1 MKKYILPALAIAAM
15 MVSCNNQSPK
25 MDEQPAAVS
34 ADGLKIAYVE
44 VDSLMTQY
52 NFAKDYSV
60 TLQKQSN
67 NARNTLNQK
76 GNALQAAVA
85 NFQQK
90 VNNNGFTSR
99 EQAASQQAAIERQQR
114 DLQELQARLEGELAN
129 QTAKFNEALRD
140 SLQNFLKDYNNDKK
154 YDMILAKSGD
164 NILMA
169 NKRFDITQDV
179 INGLNKRYKPS
190 AKPAAD
196 EKKARLWLKRALAH
210 ENKGPEILAK
220 IRKKAAEGDDD
231 AKRMLKL
238 VGK

>member
-15 MVSCNNQSPK
+15 MVSCNNASPK

-196 EKKARLWLKRALAH
+196 EKKAD
-210 ENKGPEILAK
+210 E
-220 IRKKAAEGDDD
+220 KKADEKKADE
-231 AKRMLKL
+231 KK
-238 VGK
+238 

>member
-179 INGLNKRYKPS
+179 INGLNKLYKPS

-196 EKKARLWLKRALAH
+196 EKKAD
-210 ENKGPEILAK
+210 E
-220 IRKKAAEGDDD
+220 KKADE
-231 AKRMLKL
+231 KK
-238 VGK
+238 